1 MKLTIIPTDGSVG
14 KDGVFYVDLDLSSC
28 AIPENIHAF
37 QWDGAAGWI
46 EYKSALVQN
55 QDITE
60 LPVWANACVSKWDEF
75 KAAEEAE
82 EQAQIAAHQARIA
95 AQQAQQTEQ

>member
-14 KDGVFYVDLDLSSC
+14 KDGAFYLDLDLSSC
-28 AIPENIHAF
+28 AIPENVHAL
-37 QWDGAAGWI
+37 QWDGATGWI

-75 KAAEEAE
+75 KAAEEA
-82 EQAQIAAHQARIA
+82 AIIAAEQARIT
-95 AQQAQQTEQ
+95 AQQAKQTE